1 MHAQV
6 RHPFDRRTDRR
17 AMRAKAFVLQP
28 PGSGRLGSPMRSIPL
43 EQLDWT
49 PSLLQRQLWRSLE
62 GAKVM
67 AGLPLITID
76 YH

>member
-1 MHAQV
+1 
-6 RHPFDRRTDRR
+6 
-17 AMRAKAFVLQP
+17 MRAKAFVLQP

-43 EQLDWT
+43 EQLNWT
-49 PSLLQRQLWRSLE
+49 PSLFQRQLWRSLE

>member
-6 RHPFDRRTDRR
+6 RHPFDRRTDRH

-67 AGLPLITID
+67 AC
-76 YH
+76 